1 MYPFAGLF
9 SKTLLMLLNPVKCN
23 PSPDLR
29 SNSEKV
35 AKNRSINGSGK
46 TKCHFLTTNN
56 KKCHNQTKGKEI
68 WSPSPNGSHSFI
80 PI

>member
-29 SNSEKV
+29 SNSKKVSKNRDLLMAV
-35 AKNRSINGSGK
+35 AKQNVI
-46 TKCHFLTTNN
+46 F
-56 KKCHNQTKGKEI
+56 
-68 WSPSPNGSHSFI
+68 
-80 PI
+80 